1 MLISHFSFLRE
12 IRPTIGRLDLYHF
25 LMGFVFF
32 LTTPGQ
38 DPGAWWRHCE
48 TQSTPRT
55 VCVELKTM
63 NDAIFVLT
71 VVAFFVISGL
81 YVRFCEKL

>member
-1 MLISHFSFLRE
+1 MKLSPARKGV
-12 IRPTIGRLDLYHF
+12 RR
-25 LMGFVFF
+25 
-32 LTTPGQ
+32 Q
-38 DPGAWWRHCE
+38 
-48 TQSTPRT
+48 
-55 VCVELKTM
+55 LKSM